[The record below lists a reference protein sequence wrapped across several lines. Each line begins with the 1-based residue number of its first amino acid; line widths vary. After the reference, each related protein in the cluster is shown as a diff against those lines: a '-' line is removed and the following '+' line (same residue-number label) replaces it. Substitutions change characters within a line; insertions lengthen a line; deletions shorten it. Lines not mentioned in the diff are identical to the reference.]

1 MKLKRKI
8 LSSILLIALVPGIIG
23 ITLSLWVAKDIL
35 YHNTG
40 EVLQSVAE
48 CYSEDVVAH
57 LAQAVHPP
65 SEQAVI
71 RFFTHDVGMNHN
83 TSGHTYHVDLVRDD
97 GTVLFDCLGDENDRY
112 SSEEM
117 KSLTGSTGWFLLLKH
132 DIEFV
137 SGFTK
142 LPFSSDTGGSL
153 YVVVG
158 LHQMKLTEKL
168 SGFFIKVA
176 LPAIIIIALMIA
188 GLYQITNHRLIR
200 PLKELYTGVEAVKA
214 GKLTY
219 QVDVKTGDEIEVLSE
234 EFNSMVTKL
243 HESRQQL
250 QEAIIRDKKRA
261 SIGTLAAGIA
271 HELNNP
277 LTAVIGFT
285 ESIER
290 RLEKETIERD
300 DIRRFTKKIQD
311 SGWRC
316 VKIIEALKSYARETS
331 AERRDEDVND
341 IITSSTL
348 LVAHQ
353 FQSWATIEIVQD
365 LGADLPPLL
374 CERVRLQQ
382 VIINLLINA
391 RDVMPA
397 GGTIT
402 IRTRRGNE
410 ADLEGKAHLVIEIED
425 GGPGIEPDILP
436 LIFDPFFTT
445 KGVGEGTGLGLSI
458 CQGIIAS
465 HGGTISAAN
474 KPEGTGAVFTIRV
487 PLEQN
492 QLKVTYAKTDKF
504 GDGIGTPQPGESDV
518 SPSS

>member
-1 MKLKRKI
+1 MKLKRKV

-23 ITLSLWVAKDIL
+23 ITLSLWVAKGII
-35 YHNTG
+35 YQNTG
-40 EVLQSVAE
+40 EVLQSVAQ
-48 CYSEDVVAH
+48 CYSEDVIAH
-57 LAQAVHPP
+57 FAPAGGSISENALAD
-65 SEQAVI
+65 
-71 RFFTHDVGMNHN
+71 FFAIDIGMNH
-83 TSGHTYHVDLVRDD
+83 TKGEHLYHVDLVRED
-97 GTVLFDCLGDENDRY
+97 GTVLFDCLGDDNDQYTRDEMTQLSEN
-112 SSEEM
+112 
-117 KSLTGSTGWFLLLKH
+117 TGWFSMSKH
-132 DIEFV
+132 NIDFV
-137 SGFTK
+137 SGYTK
-142 LPFSSDTGGSL
+142 LPFSSNNGSNIFI
-153 YVVVG
+153 VVG
-158 LHQMKLTEKL
+158 LHEMKLTEKL

-176 LPAIIIIALMIA
+176 LPSIIIITLMIA
-188 GLYQITNHRLIR
+188 GLHHTTNRQLIT
-200 PLKELYTGVEAVKA
+200 PLKELYTGVEAVKD
-214 GKLTY
+214 GKLDY
-219 QVDVKTGDEIEVLSE
+219 HVEVKTGDEIQVLSE
-234 EFNSMVTKL
+234 EFNSMVAKL
-243 HESRQQL
+243 NASREQL
-250 QEAIIRDKKRA
+250 QEALIRDKKRA

-285 ESIER
+285 ESIDR
-290 RLEKETIERD
+290 RLEKETIDREE
-300 DIRRFTKKIQD
+300 IRRFTKKIQD

-353 FQSWATIEIVQD
+353 FQSWATIDIAQD
-365 LGADLPPLL
+365 LAEDLPPIF

-391 RDVMPA
+391 RDVMPS

-402 IRTRRGNE
+402 IRSRRGDE
-410 ADLEGKAHLVIEIED
+410 SALDGKAHIMIGIED

-465 HGGTISAAN
+465 HGGTISASN
-474 KPEGTGAVFTIRV
+474 KTEGTGAVFTIRI
-487 PLEQN
+487 PLEHN
-492 QLKVTYAKTDKF
+492 QLKVTFAKTDKF
-504 GDGIGTPQPGESDV
+504 GDGIGMPQV
-518 SPSS
+518 